1 MPAGDAVIPRVSV
14 LHQPV
19 ADVEAGIGT
28 EAHQIRLSHVLPDI
42 AVLLLNCMHAQT
54 IRQEAKAMTA
64 PNTLAIVEMN
74 NLVAVV
80 TYKEPQRAPPSG

>member
-1 MPAGDAVIPRVSV
+1 
-14 LHQPV
+14 
-19 ADVEAGIGT
+19 
-28 EAHQIRLSHVLPDI
+28 
-42 AVLLLNCMHAQT
+42 MHAQT

-80 TYKEPQRAPPSG
+80 TYKEPQRAPPSGWGSKTHRATWTAGNFRSWFPSTCFS

>member
-1 MPAGDAVIPRVSV
+1 MPAGDAVITRVSV
-14 LHQPV
+14 LHEPV
-19 ADVEAGIGT
+19 ANVEAGIGA
-28 EAHQIRLSHVLPDI
+28 EAHQVRLSNVLPEI
-42 AVLLLNCMHAQT
+42 AVLLQNSMHAQT

-64 PNTLAIVEMN
+64 PDTLAIVEMN